1 MEHRALD
8 STGAPQE
15 RDELLTPGEVAKL
28 FGVDPKTV
36 TRWASAGKLA
46 PLRTLGGHR
55 RYRSTEVYALLERS
69 TGGARSA
76 NPLGGDGSS
85 MGHALR
91 PDHG

>member
-1 MEHRALD
+1 MEHGALD
-8 STGAPQE
+8 SAGSPQE

-36 TRWASAGKLA
+36 TRWASAGKLS

-69 TGGARSA
+69 SGGLRPP
-76 NPLGGDGSS
+76 NPLGGGGASLGD
-85 MGHALR
+85 ALR
-91 PDHG
+91 RD